1 MCYKKALILFLFR
14 RGGEGA
20 RTPPGLQKELACVYI
35 PLFSLLF
42 PDPFGAGRQRF
53 SFR

>member
-14 RGGEGA
+14 RGGEGT
-20 RTPPGLQKELACVYI
+20 RTPGLQKELACVYI